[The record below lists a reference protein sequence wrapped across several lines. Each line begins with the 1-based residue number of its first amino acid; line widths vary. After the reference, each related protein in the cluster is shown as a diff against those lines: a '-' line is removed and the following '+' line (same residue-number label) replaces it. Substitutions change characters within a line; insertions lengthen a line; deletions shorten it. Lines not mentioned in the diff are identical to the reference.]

1 MKIRKAERKQVLCAV
16 AAAAL
21 LTAAAVSGVLN
32 RADQTAADAWYQKP
46 SASEG
51 NIVLVGIDQK
61 ALEDIGPFQNWGRDT
76 MAMVIE
82 ALNESEDCHP
92 AVIAVDVLYAGET
105 DPEKDAWLAD
115 AAGKYRN
122 VVTACAAEFGSEF
135 HIQENGKT
143 SWNDFAV
150 TAFDEPYSELKE
162 GTAQGHIN
170 AMLDADG
177 ILRHSL
183 WSVTPPD
190 NTEVPSLAAVTAA
203 KYLAYQSGTEE
214 QTADLDMVKRYLK
227 EPPTDARGF
236 WYLPFTGLPGD
247 YSESISVS
255 DILSGAVPAD
265 YFADRIVLIGPYAAG
280 LQDSYPTAIDHAQPM
295 YGVEYQ
301 ANVIETLLQENYKK
315 EAADS
320 WQYLALFLV
329 TGAFGLWMWKR
340 KMVPATL
347 GWLVVG
353 GGWML
358 LARLAYGHGLVLRLL
373 WIPLGTTI
381 VYVAGIAFNYITAA
395 LEKRRVTSTFKKY
408 VAPQIVQEIL
418 DSGNPEALMV
428 GGRVVNIAVLF
439 VDIRG
444 FTTMSEKLSPS
455 EVVEILNQ
463 YLTLIADCIMRNG
476 GTLDKFIG
484 DAAMAFWGAPLPQE
498 DYVMKAV
505 RAAEDMRQGSDELSK
520 VLMEKYGRTVSF
532 GIGVHVGD
540 AVVGNIGS
548 PQRMDYTAIGDT
560 VNTSARL
567 EANAPARTIFISRE
581 VADCLEGRIR
591 VTSLGTSIKLKG
603 KSDMEILTMDEILE

>member
-1 MKIRKAERKQVLCAV
+1 MGAAYPVQGTFYFTVSVRHTAAGIRIVFAIYLGNLTVLV
-16 AAAAL
+16 F
-21 LTAAAVSGVLN
+21 LTARTFYDIGVL
-32 RADQTAADAWYQKP
+32 QTNFL
-46 SASEG
+46 S
-51 NIVLVGIDQK
+51 
-61 ALEDIGPFQNWGRDT
+61 R
-76 MAMVIE
+76 
-82 ALNESEDCHP
+82 CHP
-92 AVIAVDVLYAGET
+92 EIFLGSVFHEILTLHPQLTAELDRM
-105 DPEKDAWLAD
+105 
-115 AAGKYRN
+115 AAGFRIFR
-122 VVTACAAEFGSEF
+122 VVDRFQLL
-135 HIQENGKT
+135 H
-143 SWNDFAV
+143 
-150 TAFDEPYSELKE
+150 
-162 GTAQGHIN
+162 
-170 AMLDADG
+170 
-177 ILRHSL
+177 
-183 WSVTPPD
+183 
-190 NTEVPSLAAVTAA
+190 
-203 KYLAYQSGTEE
+203 
-214 QTADLDMVKRYLK
+214 
-227 EPPTDARGF
+227 
-236 WYLPFTGLPGD
+236 
-247 YSESISVS
+247 
-255 DILSGAVPAD
+255 LS
-265 YFADRIVLIGPYAAG
+265 FRIVGDN
-280 LQDSYPTAIDHAQPM
+280 QFHRIDHGG
-295 YGVEYQ
+295 Y
-301 ANVIETLLQENYKK
+301 T
-315 EAADS
+315 D
-320 WQYLALFLV
+320 
-329 TGAFGLWMWKR
+329 GAGIQI
-340 KMVPATL
+340 
-347 GWLVVG
+347 
-353 GGWML
+353 
-358 LARLAYGHGLVLRLL
+358 LAYGAFQQGELVQGVVSR
-373 WIPLGTTI
+373 ITATI

>member
-1 MKIRKAERKQVLCAV
+1 
-16 AAAAL
+16 
-21 LTAAAVSGVLN
+21 
-32 RADQTAADAWYQKP
+32 
-46 SASEG
+46 
-51 NIVLVGIDQK
+51 
-61 ALEDIGPFQNWGRDT
+61 
-76 MAMVIE
+76 
-82 ALNESEDCHP
+82 
-92 AVIAVDVLYAGET
+92 
-105 DPEKDAWLAD
+105 
-115 AAGKYRN
+115 
-122 VVTACAAEFGSEF
+122 
-135 HIQENGKT
+135 
-143 SWNDFAV
+143 
-150 TAFDEPYSELKE
+150 
-162 GTAQGHIN
+162 
-170 AMLDADG
+170 
-177 ILRHSL
+177 
-183 WSVTPPD
+183 
-190 NTEVPSLAAVTAA
+190 
-203 KYLAYQSGTEE
+203 
-214 QTADLDMVKRYLK
+214 
-227 EPPTDARGF
+227 
-236 WYLPFTGLPGD
+236 
-247 YSESISVS
+247 
-255 DILSGAVPAD
+255 
-265 YFADRIVLIGPYAAG
+265 
-280 LQDSYPTAIDHAQPM
+280 
-295 YGVEYQ
+295 
-301 ANVIETLLQENYKK
+301 
-315 EAADS
+315 
-320 WQYLALFLV
+320 
-329 TGAFGLWMWKR
+329 
-340 KMVPATL
+340 MVPATL

-603 KSDMEILTMDEILE
+603 KSDIEILTMDEILE

>member
-150 TAFDEPYSELKE
+150 TAFDEPYPELKE

-214 QTADLDMVKRYLK
+214 QTADLDMVKRYLM

-484 DAAMAFWGAPLPQE
+484 DAAMAFWP
-498 DYVMKAV
+498 
-505 RAAEDMRQGSDELSK
+505 R
-520 VLMEKYGRTVSF
+520 
-532 GIGVHVGD
+532 
-540 AVVGNIGS
+540 
-548 PQRMDYTAIGDT
+548 
-560 VNTSARL
+560 
-567 EANAPARTIFISRE
+567 
-581 VADCLEGRIR
+581 
-591 VTSLGTSIKLKG
+591 
-603 KSDMEILTMDEILE
+603 

>member
-1 MKIRKAERKQVLCAV
+1 MGKGLISLLKKKKLRKAERKQVLCAV

-105 DPEKDAWLAD
+105 DPEKDAWLAE

-122 VVTACAAEFGSEF
+122 VVTA
-135 HIQENGKT
+135 
-143 SWNDFAV
+143 
-150 TAFDEPYSELKE
+150 FDEPYPELKA

-183 WSVTPPD
+183 WSVTTPD

-227 EPPTDARGF
+227 EPPSDGHGF
-236 WYLPFTGLPGD
+236 WYLPFTGIPGD
-247 YSESISVS
+247 YSESISVA
-255 DILSGAVPAD
+255 DILSGDVPAD

-301 ANVIETLLQENYKK
+301 ANAIEALLQGNYKT
-315 EAADS
+315 EAPDA
-320 WQYLALFLV
+320 WQYAALFLV
-329 TGAFGLWMWKR
+329 TAAFGLWMWKR

-395 LEKRRVTSTFKKY
+395 LEKHRVTSTFKKY

-444 FTTMSEKLSPS
+444 FTTMSEKLTPS

-484 DAAMAFWGAPLPQE
+484 DAAMAFWGAPLPRE